1 MYIYICIY
9 IYIYK
14 EFNYWRAKHLG
25 TLKKMDGTRKFDETW
40 MDCSPISS
48 NYIFK
53 RTVGSQPEKDGF
65 FPQETIIPI
74 ALCIIAS

>member
-1 MYIYICIY
+1 MYLYISIYT
-9 IYIYK
+9 YK

-25 TLKKMDGTRKFDETW
+25 TLEKMDGTRKFDETW

-48 NYIFK
+48 NYICK

-65 FPQETIIPI
+65 F
-74 ALCIIAS
+74 SVKK